1 MREVETNELSSFSS
15 SQHPFVWVYVSA
27 SRSGRAA
34 GKFIPEVGLIG
45 ANVHSEP
52 AETVEDWELL
62 KFVCLCEKQKSS
74 NLRCVSDAAPP
85 KSLWLWA
92 TRFSQSATEWSQ
104 VGSYMQSV
112 CDNTQLTVINLQKL
126 DFSSQQKQKFTLNS
140 STVTQLLQ
148 DGQLG
153 TSCCKEHCSGAARL
167 CRLQRVGDPSEF
179 IHSTLHSKTF
189 SANTDVIWIFLL
201 LLSLLPSLISW
212 LKCSW

>member
-15 SQHPFVWVYVSA
+15 SQHLFVCVYASA

-52 AETVEDWELL
+52 AETTEGA
-62 KFVCLCEKQKSS
+62 SH
-74 NLRCVSDAAPP
+74 LRCSSTKIIVT
-85 KSLWLWA
+85 
-92 TRFSQSATEWSQ
+92 TRLSQSVTEWSQ
-104 VGSYMQSV
+104 VGSSMQSV
-112 CDNTQLTVINLQKL
+112 CDNTQLTVTNLQKL

-140 STVTQLLQ
+140 STVNVELTVL
-148 DGQLG
+148 QLG

-167 CRLQRVGDPSEF
+167 CRLQHFGDPSEF

-212 LKCSW
+212 LKCS